1 MYHGMGTL
9 KHFRKDIMDDM
20 LIKFKDVV
28 DEEIQA
34 YELLGELYK
43 IKQSILVQGKS
54 DALWDIDAQI
64 IARADNI
71 KALNQKRREIARYLG
86 NEDITMSEII
96 EKAKKADDV
105 LAQKLQSQ
113 QTKLQI
119 LSKSLILQEDTN
131 MNLIKHGLTMVG
143 KTIDIIV
150 GALLPQIQ
158 SGQYNSSGK
167 SVESDKSLI
176 SSIVEEV

>member
-1 MYHGMGTL
+1 
-9 KHFRKDIMDDM
+9 MDDM

-43 IKQSILVQGKS
+43 IKQSLLIQGKS

-64 IARADNI
+64 IARANNI
-71 KALNQKRREIARYLG
+71 KALNQKRRDIAKYLG

-96 EKAKKADDV
+96 EKAKKADIA
-105 LAQKLQSQ
+105 LAEKLKTQKTQ
-113 QTKLQI
+113 LQI
-119 LSKSLILQEDTN
+119 LSKSLMLQEDTN
-131 MNLIKHGLTMVG
+131 INLIKHGLTMVG
-143 KTIDIIV
+143 KTLEIIISAFAPK
-150 GALLPQIQ
+150 GNEYDKAGNNIQ
-158 SGQYNSSGK
+158 LY
-167 SVESDKSLI
+167 EEHI